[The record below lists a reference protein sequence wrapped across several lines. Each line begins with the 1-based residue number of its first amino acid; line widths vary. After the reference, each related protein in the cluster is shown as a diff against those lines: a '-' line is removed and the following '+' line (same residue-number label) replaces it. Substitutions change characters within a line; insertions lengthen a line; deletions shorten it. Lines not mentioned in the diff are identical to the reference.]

1 MKKVKFVKRAWKK
14 FAAVFLSMIL
24 TVGLVSGA
32 LPLEVFAEGD
42 KIVVIERLTLDGYE
56 GEGMPDGLILGGHT
70 VHGTGDSRVEK
81 PISSEN
87 MTYFMDGNVI
97 VWRVEVE
104 PAEDLKQ
111 ICLNVRNKLANEAI
125 TEYCWSRSISNDLT
139 PQQPKM
145 YEDTLNRVLLISVD
159 HVCRELY
166 LGEGESFNRI
176 SQSMRVSAPVY
187 EKHTFQNWKTL
198 EGNLSMDMKCTD
210 PITLYAVYSH
220 PETSTWEANADDVF
234 HWTECTCG
242 EKKKMEAHTEGEGKV
257 VKQPT
262 DTEPGEKTYECTK
275 CHHVRS
281 EVIRSTIN
289 YSIIMNGYTNGGDLP
304 DTSKFALW
312 LWKEGHNTGEQ
323 PDEIVPLTNTKI
335 EGNKFSFSCAIQDLD
350 TYEAAYIVDGSGFSF
365 PLVDA
370 FLKDGVYEKEFSY
383 YRFRFM
389 DGNEVWN
396 EQYLFSSTWMQEPA
410 TPTKEN
416 RVFVGWERSDGSI
429 VNLADLKNAAVSER
443 TTLYAVWEHP
453 ANDKWEWKS
462 DGDSHWKE
470 CDCGDKEGGH
480 TADWDEG
487 VVTKEPTETE
497 AGKKV
502 YRCETCGLMKEV
514 RLSITGSE
522 TEEGGDETGNGGD
535 NKGGNESGGET
546 EGGGDNKGGNESG
559 GETEGGDGS
568 GGGNESGGETEG
580 GGDNKGGNES
590 GGETEGGDGSGGGN
604 ESGGETEG
612 GDGSGGG
619 NESGG
624 ETEGGDG
631 SGGGNEC
638 GGG

>member
-1 MKKVKFVKRAWKK
+1 MKKVKSLRKAWKK

-42 KIVVIERLTLDGYE
+42 KIIVIERLTLDGYE
-56 GEGMPDGLILGGHT
+56 GEGMPDSLILGGHT

-81 PISSEN
+81 PIPAEN

-125 TEYCWSRSISNDLT
+125 TEYCWSRNIPYDST
-139 PQQPKM
+139 PQQPKT

-187 EKHTFQNWKTL
+187 EKHTFQNWRTL
-198 EGNLSMDMKCTD
+198 EGNFSMDMKSD
-210 PITLYAVYSH
+210 EPITLYAVYSH
-220 PETSTWEANADDVF
+220 PEASTWEANADDVF
-234 HWTECTCG
+234 HWVECTCG
-242 EKKKMEAHTEGEGKV
+242 EKKNMEVHTEGEGKV

-304 DTSKFALW
+304 DTSNLALW
-312 LWKEGHNTGEQ
+312 LWKEGHNTGER

-335 EGNKFSFSCAIQDLD
+335 EGNKFSYSCAIQDLD

-396 EQYLFSSTWMQEPA
+396 EQYLFSSTWLQEPA

-429 VNLADLKNAAVSER
+429 VNLADLKNAGVMER
-443 TTLYAVWEHP
+443 TTLYAVFRRPDGEDIP
-453 ANDKWEWKS
+453 AKKEDGDIHWREYS
-462 DGDSHWKE
+462 DGDTE
-470 CDCGDKEGGH
+470 DRH
-480 TADWDEG
+480 TAEWIE
-487 VVTKEPTETE
+487 VSSKEPTDTE
-497 AGKKV
+497 PGKKV
-502 YRCETCGLMKEV
+502 YLCEACGLMKEV
-514 RLSITGSE
+514 IIPITGSE
-522 TEEGGDETGNGGD
+522 TEEGGNETGGDGNEDGDETSNGNESGNGTENSGSSTGGNGSGNTGGNEKEGGGD
-535 NKGGNESGGET
+535 NQGGSETGGET
-546 EGGGDNKGGNESG
+546 EGEGDNKSLRQN
-559 GETEGGDGS
+559 
-568 GGGNESGGETEG
+568 
-580 GGDNKGGNES
+580 
-590 GGETEGGDGSGGGN
+590 
-604 ESGGETEG
+604 
-612 GDGSGGG
+612 
-619 NESGG
+619 
-624 ETEGGDG
+624 
-631 SGGGNEC
+631 
-638 GGG
+638 